1 MYNLELSIVMVNWHV
16 ADLVVK
22 NLHSIFSLTKNIS
35 YEVIVVD
42 NSEIDGLAV
51 LLRQKFLKELSSGK
65 LIYISAGGNLG
76 FAKGN
81 NLGAKRARGR
91 WLLFLNPDMEIR
103 RDIFR
108 SLYDYYYQLPAA
120 TRGLLGTKLL
130 YPNGEVQ
137 ATVKRDPDLLSQSLI
152 LLKLHHL
159 WARRWP
165 LSKYLALDFDYDQ
178 PAQVEQL
185 MGACIG
191 VDRRLFWEK
200 LGGWNEKFWLWWE
213 DVDLCRTVRDL
224 GLKNYYW
231 PGAEIIHY
239 EGKSFGREL
248 PLRKQLWFI
257 RGMYLYFYYHLVGW
271 RKLALLSFVVLA
283 PLSLVLSAFVQLVKI
298 KPRPQGKLVSV
309 GKTEVHSA
317 QTIGSEFCNDKS
329 ETLQKNAESQSA
341 QNLNS
346 EKQNDLQALK

>member
-1 MYNLELSIVMVNWHV
+1 MNNPDISIVMVNWRV
-16 ADLVVK
+16 ADLVEK
-22 NLHSIFSLTKNIS
+22 NLRSIFTFTHNIN

-42 NSEIDGLAV
+42 NSGSDGLAD
-51 LLRQKFLKELSSGK
+51 LLPRQFPEQLADGRLAYIDSG
-65 LIYISAGGNLG
+65 ANLG
-76 FAKGN
+76 FAKAN

-91 WLLFLNPDMEIR
+91 WLLFINPDMEIR

-120 TRGLLGTKLL
+120 ARGLLGTKLL
-130 YPNGEVQ
+130 YPNGETQ

-159 WARRWP
+159 LAKRWP
-165 LSKYLALDFDYDQ
+165 LSKYLALDFDYNQ
-178 PAQVEQL
+178 PAEVEQL

-191 VDRRLFWEK
+191 VDRQLFWEK
-200 LGGWNEKFWLWWE
+200 LDGWNEKFWLWWE

-239 EGKSFGREL
+239 EGKSFGKEL

-257 RGMYLYFYYHLVGW
+257 RGMYLYFYYHLRGW
-271 RKLALLSFVVLA
+271 RKLFLLSFLLTA
-283 PLSLVLSAFVQLVKI
+283 PLSILLSALVQLAKI
-298 KPRPQGKLVSV
+298 KPRAQGKLASTVVS
-309 GKTEVHSA
+309 KTSIDNSTKIDTETGLLSA
-317 QTIGSEFCNDKS
+317 QASSLAVRND
-329 ETLQKNAESQSA
+329 
-341 QNLNS
+341 NS
-346 EKQNDLQALK
+346 ESLKESNKTK